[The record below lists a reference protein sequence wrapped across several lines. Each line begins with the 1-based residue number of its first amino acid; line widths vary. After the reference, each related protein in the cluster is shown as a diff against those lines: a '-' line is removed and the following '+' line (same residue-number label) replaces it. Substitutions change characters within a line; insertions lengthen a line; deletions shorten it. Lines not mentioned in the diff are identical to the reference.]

1 MSRGLSLQLEVA
13 GAHFLPLRNHCP
25 YSSLPFS
32 EGKTRVSAQLSVCL
46 SVMAPVGGKERRA
59 VGGAGA
65 DGLRRSLSRWAKA
78 RVAQNE
84 PKHRPTTVF

>member
-1 MSRGLSLQLEVA
+1 
-13 GAHFLPLRNHCP
+13 
-25 YSSLPFS
+25 
-32 EGKTRVSAQLSVCL
+32 
-46 SVMAPVGGKERRA
+46 MAPVGGKERRA

-65 DGLRRSLSRWAKA
+65 DGLRKSWSRWAEA